1 MRYESHKR
9 DLCFKCL
16 WPSIFL
22 YFLGGI
28 RNSEDLEYIVTNR
41 AGETVTTLINRQQ
54 RRSEYNVSGR
64 NYTNQTLTLMQ
75 QEQIMV
81 PQMLHLRVM
90 SHHPFIKKLNQ
101 LFLVK
106 TAVFGI
112 P

>member
-16 WPSIFL
+16 WLSIFL

-64 NYTNQTLTLMQ
+64 NYTNQTLTQANATGVNYGATNVTFASHEPPPLY
-75 QEQIMV
+75 QEIE
-81 PQMLHLRVM
+81 
-90 SHHPFIKKLNQ
+90 S
-101 LFLVK
+101 
-106 TAVFGI
+106 AVFS
-112 P
+112 

>member
-1 MRYESHKR
+1 MRYESHNR

-16 WPSIFL
+16 WSSIFL

-64 NYTNQTLTLMQ
+64 NDTNQSLTQANATGANYGATNVTFASHEPPPLY
-75 QEQIMV
+75 QEIE
-81 PQMLHLRVM
+81 
-90 SHHPFIKKLNQ
+90 S
-101 LFLVK
+101 
-106 TAVFGI
+106 AVSS
-112 P
+112 

>member
-1 MRYESHKR
+1 MRYESHNR

-16 WPSIFL
+16 WSSIFL

-64 NYTNQTLTLMQ
+64 NDTNQALTQANATGANYGATNVTFASHEPPPLY
-75 QEQIMV
+75 QEIE
-81 PQMLHLRVM
+81 
-90 SHHPFIKKLNQ
+90 S
-101 LFLVK
+101 
-106 TAVFGI
+106 AVSS
-112 P
+112 

>member
-1 MRYESHKR
+1 MRYESHNR

-16 WPSIFL
+16 WSSIFL

-64 NYTNQTLTLMQ
+64 NDTNQALTQANATGANYCATNVTFASHEPPPLY
-75 QEQIMV
+75 QEIE
-81 PQMLHLRVM
+81 
-90 SHHPFIKKLNQ
+90 S
-101 LFLVK
+101 
-106 TAVFGI
+106 AVFS
-112 P
+112 

>member
-64 NYTNQTLTLMQ
+64 NYTNQALTQ
-75 QEQIMV
+75 ANATGANYGATNVTFVSQEPPPLYQEIE
-81 PQMLHLRVM
+81 
-90 SHHPFIKKLNQ
+90 S
-101 LFLVK
+101 
-106 TAVFGI
+106 AVSN
-112 P
+112 

>member
-1 MRYESHKR
+1 MRYESHNR

-16 WPSIFL
+16 WSSIFL

-64 NYTNQTLTLMQ
+64 NDTNQALTQANATGPNYGATNVTFASHEPPPLY
-75 QEQIMV
+75 QEIE
-81 PQMLHLRVM
+81 
-90 SHHPFIKKLNQ
+90 S
-101 LFLVK
+101 
-106 TAVFGI
+106 AVSS
-112 P
+112 

>member
-1 MRYESHKR
+1 MRYESHNR

-16 WPSIFL
+16 WSSIFL

-64 NYTNQTLTLMQ
+64 NYTNQTLTQANATGANYGATNVTFASHEPPPLY
-75 QEQIMV
+75 QEIE
-81 PQMLHLRVM
+81 
-90 SHHPFIKKLNQ
+90 S
-101 LFLVK
+101 
-106 TAVFGI
+106 AVSS
-112 P
+112 